1 MYQYYF
7 DDDLI
12 LDLSKSLV
20 LLVKTFKNYFSK
32 FFYFIKV

>member
-12 LDLSKSLV
+12 FDLSKSLV
-20 LLVKTFKNYFSK
+20 LLVKGFKRLFFK
-32 FFYFIKV
+32 FFYFYKL